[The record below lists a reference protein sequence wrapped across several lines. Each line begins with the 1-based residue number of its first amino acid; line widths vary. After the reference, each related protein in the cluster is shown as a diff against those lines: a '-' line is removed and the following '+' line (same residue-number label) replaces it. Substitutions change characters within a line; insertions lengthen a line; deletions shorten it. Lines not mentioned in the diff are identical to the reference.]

1 MQPEVCL
8 NDESLEQT
16 SASSDPE
23 SAWSSLSNDEGS
35 NAEIIDYR
43 VSKDIP
49 SNLSKTELRS
59 FMTSKPPTRRDQSTP
74 NAKRKQQEVDSDGG
88 NIDAANLKND
98 LALQRLLKESHLLEQ
113 GGIFVP
119 SGQNRHKAVDL
130 RLQELGSKSSA
141 LAQHNMPMMQ
151 RKGIV
156 AKALHKDKERR
167 MEAKENG
174 IILERIS
181 KKQRTTIKRPKN
193 IGGPS
198 VGRFRGGTL
207 RLSKKDVTSIVGR
220 KKTNR
225 GKR

>member
-1 MQPEVCL
+1 
-8 NDESLEQT
+8 
-16 SASSDPE
+16 
-23 SAWSSLSNDEGS
+23 
-35 NAEIIDYR
+35 
-43 VSKDIP
+43 
-49 SNLSKTELRS
+49 
-59 FMTSKPPTRRDQSTP
+59 
-74 NAKRKQQEVDSDGG
+74 
-88 NIDAANLKND
+88 
-98 LALQRLLKESHLLEQ
+98 
-113 GGIFVP
+113 
-119 SGQNRHKAVDL
+119 
-130 RLQELGSKSSA
+130 
-141 LAQHNMPMMQ
+141 MMQ